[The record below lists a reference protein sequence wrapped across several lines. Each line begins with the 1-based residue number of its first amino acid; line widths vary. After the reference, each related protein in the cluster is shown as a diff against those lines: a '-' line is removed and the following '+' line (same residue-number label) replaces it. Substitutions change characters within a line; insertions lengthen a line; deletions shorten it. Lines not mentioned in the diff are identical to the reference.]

1 MKTDASVA
9 VFSRKHCRT
18 QDFIFGKRIAVNTVV
33 IFADAAVTAVNR
45 ADVRDFNESAVI
57 NLIAHK
63 LGGLLIGSFLKL
75 LAVFRFGQTEQEH
88 DILIG

>member
-1 MKTDASVA
+1 M
-9 VFSRKHCRT
+9 
-18 QDFIFGKRIAVNTVV
+18 NTVV

>member
-1 MKTDASVA
+1 
-9 VFSRKHCRT
+9 
-18 QDFIFGKRIAVNTVV
+18 VNTVV

-75 LAVFRFGQTEQEH
+75 LAVFRFGQTEEENG
-88 DILIG
+88 ILIG

>member
-1 MKTDASVA
+1 
-9 VFSRKHCRT
+9 
-18 QDFIFGKRIAVNTVV
+18 VNTVV